1 MNNFYILTFNNTH
14 EAMKAESACLSSQ
27 IKVIMMPTPT
37 YITKSCGISL
47 RVGKSDFEGL
57 KELIS
62 DNKITYKGVFE
73 LNENILKQVEL

>member
-47 RVGKSDFEGL
+47 RVGKGDFEGL

-62 DNKITYKGVFE
+62 DNKIAYKGVFE
-73 LNENILKQVEL
+73 LNENVLKQVEL